1 MLAFFS
7 FSLCASSVYITND
20 LLDLKSDRQHPR
32 KQNRPFALGLVPIW
46 LGVLLIPLL
55 LLSSLVLAIHVDGN
69 FLSWLLFYF
78 VLACAYSW
86 TLKRLILVDCL
97 TLAVLHTLR
106 LVAGAAAAHLQLSF
120 WLLTFSIFLFL
131 SLAFVKRYTELQ
143 IPLQHEKEK
152 IHGRGYYAS
161 DAPLILIQG
170 IASGYAAVLV
180 LALYLNSA
188 TVLQLYRFP
197 EAIWGAVPVMLF
209 WVSWV
214 WMQAHRGNMHDDP
227 LIFAVKNKASL
238 MAGFVFVIIL
248 LIGAVGL
255 PW

>member
-248 LIGAVGL
+248 LLGAVGL